1 MFATTAAPAILALAS
16 AVWALPSSVP
26 VALFESVSSAPAG
39 WNLNGAAA
47 KDEVMNLRIHLAKQ
61 NVAEFQELAVKIAT
75 PGDAQYGQ
83 HLTVEQI
90 DAIVGPSAESKDLV
104 FQWLGNHSLADNAV
118 LNSRGTVVKVQATIS
133 QVEALLGAQYSTYTN
148 ADTGKTASR
157 ALKVYVPETL
167 MSHIDVIQPTTFFGF
182 KKLTPTFHARTDL
195 NRRATVTT
203 PTALASLYQFSG
215 ISTLTSG
222 IMGIAG
228 FIGQWPS
235 KTDLTSFMNKFTIS
249 GFGNSAQSYT
259 CVTVSGG
266 SCPTNPTGGNIG
278 IEANLDVQYA
288 RAITSD
294 IPNVFY
300 STGGED
306 DSIYEDLAEYILGLA
321 ASSRPNVIS
330 VSYGGDEYEVALSV
344 ADATCNLF
352 SELGAAGISV
362 LYASGD
368 SGVGDSCT
376 ISGKKAYIPDFP
388 GGCPFVTLVGGT
400 TGVTTSTEQAWTD
413 GGGGFSNYFGRPS
426 WQDTAVTSWLSTN
439 KDGNTQYYN
448 SSGRAY
454 PDVAAG
460 AVDFDIVY
468 GGQTGGVD
476 GTSCAA
482 PTFASIIQLVNS
494 NRIAQGKSALGF
506 LNPWL
511 YSTAST
517 ALNDITSGKITGC
530 STISNAGFTAVSG
543 WDPATGWGSP
553 NYPKLL
559 AAGLAV

>member
-1 MFATTAAPAILALAS
+1 MFATTAAPVILALAS

-26 VALFESVSSAPAG
+26 MALFESVSSAPAG

-75 PGDAQYGQ
+75 PGDAQYGK

-104 FQWLGNHSLADNAV
+104 FQWLGNHSLADSAV
-118 LNSRGTVVKVQATIS
+118 LNSRGNVVKVKATIS
-133 QVEALLGAQYSTYTN
+133 QVEALLGTQYSTYTN

-157 ALKVYVPETL
+157 ALNVYVPQAL
-167 MSHIDVIQPTTFFGF
+167 MKHIDVIQPTTFFGF
-182 KKLTPTFHARTDL
+182 KKLTPTFHPRTDL

-215 ISTLTSG
+215 ITALKSG

-228 FIGQWPS
+228 FIEQWPS
-235 KTDLTSFMNKFTIS
+235 KTDLTTFMNKFTIS
-249 GFGNSAQSYT
+249 GFVAVHAQQT
-259 CVTVSGG
+259 PQGA
-266 SCPTNPTGGNIG
+266 NIG

-288 RAITSD
+288 RAITST

-368 SGVGDSCT
+368 SGEDV
-376 ISGKKAYIPDFP
+376 
-388 GGCPFVTLVGGT
+388 
-400 TGVTTSTEQAWTD
+400 
-413 GGGGFSNYFGRPS
+413 
-426 WQDTAVTSWLSTN
+426 LS
-439 KDGNTQYYN
+439 
-448 SSGRAY
+448 
-454 PDVAAG
+454 
-460 AVDFDIVY
+460 
-468 GGQTGGVD
+468 
-476 GTSCAA
+476 
-482 PTFASIIQLVNS
+482 
-494 NRIAQGKSALGF
+494 
-506 LNPWL
+506 
-511 YSTAST
+511 
-517 ALNDITSGKITGC
+517 
-530 STISNAGFTAVSG
+530 
-543 WDPATGWGSP
+543 
-553 NYPKLL
+553 
-559 AAGLAV
+559 